1 MLNEESKAFP
11 ISRLRKPQYSCYRAD
26 LAPVHPVVCVGIS
39 CSDRST
45 SLWESIQR
53 GSGNN
58 PARNRSRLPARTGE
72 SEGHMGLEEPF

>member
-1 MLNEESKAFP
+1 MLNEESKAFA
-11 ISRLRKPQYSCYRAD
+11 ISRLRKPQYPWYRAD
-26 LAPVHPVVCVGIS
+26 LALVHPVVCVGIS
-39 CSDRST
+39 CSVGCN

-72 SEGHMGLEEPF
+72 LEGHMGLEEQF